1 MKRILIVDDEYLVRL
16 GLKTIIDW
24 AEHGYVI
31 AGEAAN
37 GREALEL
44 FDRTGADVI
53 LTDIKMPVMDGLEL
67 TRAIKEKNKKVKI
80 IILSHYDEFSY
91 AQEAISLG
99 AFRYILKSE
108 LTRANLINMLK
119 SLFYSASEE
128 AVVSMDS
135 KEPGG
140 PEDITVQRERYI
152 ESCLFPF
159 LPDVNAI
166 GICPPLPGEAPGQ
179 RGRYI
184 VLCAVCRLTSLLH
197 DAGKMFPK
205 PMFPKTVK
213 VLFAEAFTNA
223 ASFAGYHHERF
234 ALVTIVPFPEII
246 ALSPVP
252 SPHPPHTQPARTQEN
267 KIAESCARIVRNVH
281 QYYDVDLFIGI
292 SSSGGANNIARL
304 FVEAARAV
312 DMCFFSENSFI
323 HSYDRDEARPSG
335 MPSRISYERLGAF
348 IEANQEAGMLE
359 YIQNIFQGLRA
370 LKNYTAVHNAFIDFL
385 SSGKALHEKYRLNGQ
400 APLNENKFDYDAFY
414 DLLFIGDVEVYIKNL
429 FLELLSGKQSG
440 GIAYSFIVKKSIT
453 FIQQN
458 YTRNITLSDAA
469 KNAEV
474 SHSYLSFIF
483 KQETGINFNAW
494 LSKYRVGEA
503 KKLLEETNLRIYEV
517 AERVGFSNPYY
528 FSKVFK
534 EFTGMSCK
542 EFRNAVLPENG

>member
-24 AEHGYVI
+24 PEHGYVI
-31 AGEAAN
+31 DGEAAN

-91 AQEAISLG
+91 AQEAINLG

-108 LTRANLINMLK
+108 LTRTNLLGVLK
-119 SLFYSASEE
+119 SLFYSTSEE
-128 AVVSMDS
+128 AADS
-135 KEPGG
+135 KESGG
-140 PEDITVQRERYI
+140 PENITVRRERYI

-166 GICPPLPGEAPGQ
+166 GVCPPLPEEDSGQ
-179 RGRYI
+179 KRRYI
-184 VLCAVCRLTSLLH
+184 IFCAVCRLTSLLH

-205 PMFPKTVK
+205 TVK
-213 VLFAEAFTNA
+213 VLFAEAFADA

-234 ALVTIVPFPEII
+234 ALVTIVPFPETIP
-246 ALSPVP
+246 SSP
-252 SPHPPHTQPARTQEN
+252 SPPLHPPHTQPAHVQEN

-281 QYYDVDLFIGI
+281 QYYDVNLFIGI
-292 SSSGGANNIARL
+292 SSPGGADDMARL

-312 DMCFFSENSFI
+312 DLCFFSENSFI
-323 HSYDRDEARPSG
+323 HSYDRDGARSLGTP
-335 MPSRISYERLGAF
+335 PVISYEKLGAF
-348 IEANQEAGMLE
+348 IEANQDAGMLE
-359 YIQNIFQGLRA
+359 YIENIFRGLREF
-370 LKNYTAVHNAFIDFL
+370 KNYTAVHNAFIDFL
-385 SSGKALHEKYRLNGQ
+385 SSGKAIREKYRLNNQ
-400 APLNENKFDYDAFY
+400 TALNESKFEYDTFY
-414 DLLFIGDVEVYIKNL
+414 DLLFIGDVELYIKNL

-458 YTRNITLSDAA
+458 YTKNITLSDAA
-469 KNAEV
+469 ENAEV

-494 LSKYRVGEA
+494 LSEYRVEEA
-503 KKLLEETNLRIYEV
+503 KKLLGETNLRIYEV

-542 EFRNAVLPENG
+542 EFRNTALPENG